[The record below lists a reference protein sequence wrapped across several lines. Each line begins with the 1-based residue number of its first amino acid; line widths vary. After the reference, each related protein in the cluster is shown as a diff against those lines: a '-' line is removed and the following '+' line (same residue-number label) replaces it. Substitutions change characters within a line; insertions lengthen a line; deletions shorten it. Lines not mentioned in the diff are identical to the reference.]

1 MSKKKNQLT
10 FNADSQTISVNGKNW
25 GNLGLAAWV
34 LERLANRSAHY
45 GGLDFVVIDT
55 PIQYAPWQNFHAIEM
70 YSAIPNMIVA
80 KVLAD
85 ENYRGGFTN
94 HHFALTSS
102 QKYGTAVPLLN
113 KVPTDIGEDAL
124 VFFFSYDHAE
134 PNSEFQW
141 TMLHQ
146 MR

>member
-1 MSKKKNQLT
+1 MSKKKNHLT

-34 LERLANRSAHY
+34 LERLANRSARFD
-45 GGLDFVVIDT
+45 GLDFVVIDT
-55 PIQYAPWQNFHAIEM
+55 PITYGAWQDFHAIEM

-80 KVLAD
+80 KVLGE

-94 HHFALTSS
+94 QHFALTSS

-113 KVPTDIGEDAL
+113 KVPADIEEDAL